1 MNTVAAVCQLLV
13 AAAFLSIPLVRHR
26 FGPAAK
32 TAADRELDR
41 QGVPAGVLEANGL
54 RFDAGGH
61 ETLAPLAVAAVMV
74 ALAGLG
80 LAGHSWSHPL
90 TWVFQSLVIA
100 MNALILHSN
109 LTATRS
115 VEAAFRRKGDPVL
128 ARIDVAA
135 FLKAAE
141 GAFPGWVTVLQ
152 NVRHVVVFAGSA
164 LALVGI
170 AVAG

>member
-1 MNTVAAVCQLLV
+1 MNAFAAICQLLV
-13 AAAFLSIPLVRHR
+13 AVAFLSIPLVRHR
-26 FGPAAK
+26 FGAAAK
-32 TAADRELDR
+32 AAADRELDR

-80 LAGHSWSHPL
+80 FADHGWSEPL
-90 TWVFQSLVIA
+90 TWAFQSLVIA

-115 VEAAFRRKGDPVL
+115 VETAFRRKGDPVL
-128 ARIDVAA
+128 ARVDVAA

-141 GAFPGWVTVLQ
+141 GAFPAWVKVLQ
-152 NVRHVVVFAGSA
+152 NARHAVVFAGSA
-164 LALVGI
+164 LALT
-170 AVAG
+170 AVAVA